1 MSIENPAVYPHRRRP
16 IHLPVIGGYG
26 RSVIIFLTIC
36 TKDRQP
42 LLANPTTHRSLD
54 RTWTQA
60 QHWRV
65 GRYVIMPDHIH
76 LFCAPGTNPPWPLQS
91 WVAYWKRQAAYFT
104 GGTFWQKNFWD
115 TQLRGTESYDRKW
128 DYVRNNPVR
137 AGLVSYPGDWPYQGE
152 LNSLRWHD

>member
-1 MSIENPAVYPHRRRP
+1 MSIEHTVNLPLRRRP
-16 IHLPVIGGYG
+16 IHLPVIGGYN

-54 RTWTQA
+54 HTWTLA
-60 QHWRV
+60 QHWLV

-76 LFCAPGTNPPWPLQS
+76 LFCAPGTNPCPSLPS
-91 WVAYWKRQAAYFT
+91 WVAYWKRQAAFFT
-104 GGTFWQKNFWD
+104 GRTFWQKNFWD

-137 AGLVSYPGDWPYQGE
+137 AGLVRCAGDWSYQGE